1 MVPMPQSLRLG
12 PWLQLEQR
20 LNELVIKKEE
30 MYVITG
36 PLFLIDR
43 PAANPAATM
52 TEPEAYY
59 KIVTENDELVVF
71 VFPKDLGQFDSYCS
85 QVANLSELERMVS
98 IDFFPRRRIQQSPDL
113 LRQLNC

>member
-1 MVPMPQSLRLG
+1 M
-12 PWLQLEQR
+12 
-20 LNELVIKKEE
+20 
-30 MYVITG
+30 ITG

-43 PAANPAATM
+43 IGANPAAAM

-98 IDFFPRRRIQQSPDL
+98 IDFFPERRIRQSPDL

>member
-20 LNELVIKKEE
+20 LNELVMKREE
-30 MYVITG
+30 VYVITG

-43 PAANPAATM
+43 LAANPTAAL
-52 TEPEAYY
+52 TEPAAYY
-59 KIVTENDELVVF
+59 KIVAENVELAVF

-85 QVANLSELERMVS
+85 QVANLSELERMLS
-98 IDFFPRRRIQQSPDL
+98 IDFFPGRRLQQSRDL